1 MLLHQIPHLSGHRQ
15 TMRDHSTGP
24 KKKSRN
30 PCLSAASRDLLVI
43 QTTRSTMP
51 GRSCQRPVVAHS
63 NRPYAF
69 AAAQSSGVPAYLD
82 GAAAQSSGVPAYL
95 DGAAAQSS
103 GVPANV
109 TAPYRRPILPHSPSG
124 VKLRLA
130 GCSTCRSPAIHS
142 RPQNGG
148 ASTVGS
154 SLKTLFRCTSPRCT
168 HPRLPSGAR
177 TFSHSPPVERPSTSR
192 VVLCGQI
199 KMIA

>member
-82 GAAAQSSGVPAYL
+82 GAAAQSSGVPA
-95 DGAAAQSS
+95 
-103 GVPANV
+103 NV
-109 TAPYRRPILPHSPSG
+109 TAPYRRPILPHSLSG
-124 VKLRLA
+124 VKLRLP
-130 GCSTCRSPAIHS
+130 GRSTCRSPAIHS